1 MLLFI
6 VAIVLALSL
15 KSVEAFY
22 GGYGMGLYGGYGGF
36 GYPGMYGGFG
46 YPGMYGGFGYPGMY
60 GMYGGYGGMYGGY
73 GGIYRRNLRSE
84 DNQSLIGDETQASKL
99 QSPTG
104 IIETSKSQA
113 V

>member
-6 VAIVLALSL
+6 VAIVLVLSL

-22 GGYGMGLYGGYGGF
+22 GGYGMGLYGGYR
-36 GYPGMYGGFG
+36 GFG

-84 DNQSLIGDETQASKL
+84 DNQSLIGDETQESKL

-113 V
+113 I

>member
-6 VAIVLALSL
+6 VAIVLVLSL

-22 GGYGMGLYGGYGGF
+22 GGYGMGLYGG
-36 GYPGMYGGFG
+36 YGGFG

-99 QSPTG
+99 QSPSG

-113 V
+113 I